1 VNREAQTIS
10 TPQLD
15 RAAIG
20 AVPAVQ
26 PQKRKLIGA
35 VLCEQ
40 GAVSTADL
48 DAALTEQRRSGLRLG
63 EALMSLQTVSEEQ
76 VARALAEQWGY
87 PYLDLTAHPPL
98 PEAVA
103 KVPVE
108 VAERHRIVPVML
120 NGKTLLVATSDPSR
134 YEAIHDVSFASGTPV
149 QPVIGSPGAIRR
161 AIDEHYRR
169 RRSIEALVEESA
181 REQRENT
188 VQIAPTVLSDSGPR
202 EAVENVAAENVA
214 AEKIAVETRAAP
226 IVRLVDQ
233 LLRTALT
240 LRASDLHL
248 EPGPDGCRLRYRI
261 DGLLCDEQRLPRH
274 VQAQVISRLKVLARV
289 DIAERRLPQDG
300 SFRIRVEGR
309 EIDLRLSVIP
319 VPYGEKIVVRVLDQ
333 SAGLVDLD
341 ALGCTEERLEQ
352 LRGVLRRTR
361 GMILVTGPTGSGKTT
376 TLYAMV
382 RTLNEPVRNIVTV
395 EDPIE
400 YHLSGVNQLQVNAD
414 IGLTFARALRALLRQ
429 DPDIILV
436 GEIRDGETAEIGCR
450 AAMTGHLVLSTLHTN
465 DAPSSVTRLLD
476 LGVPRY
482 LVASQ
487 LIGVIA
493 QRLVRTICSHCRREA
508 EPPPELITALRL
520 STDSVRTRQTYA
532 GRGCSHCR
540 NQGYWGRT
548 AIHEVLLLTPP
559 LRELIAA
566 GASEGALRV
575 AALSA
580 GMMSLRND
588 GLAKVWQGIT
598 TLDEVARVIAA
609 DEACE
614 GFCSVCLTTLQPD
627 FHCCPGCGTGL
638 QRQCSG
644 CHRRVQSD
652 WRYCPQCRELLTG

>member
-1 VNREAQTIS
+1 VNHEPQITL
-10 TPQLD
+10 TPQRD
-15 RAAIG
+15 RSAFASVL
-20 AVPAVQ
+20 AVPSK
-26 PQKRKLIGA
+26 KRKLLGA

-40 GAVSTADL
+40 GTVSAADL
-48 DAALTEQRRSGLRLG
+48 DIALTEQRRSGLRLG
-63 EALMSLQTVSEEQ
+63 EMLLSLQTVSEEQ
-76 VARALAEQWGY
+76 VACALAEQWGY
-87 PYLDLTAHPPL
+87 PYLDLSVRPPL
-98 PEAVA
+98 PDAVA
-103 KVPVE
+103 MVPSE
-108 VAERHRIVPVML
+108 VAERHRIVPVRL
-120 NGKTLLVATSDPSR
+120 DGKTLLVATSDPIR

-149 QPVIGSPGAIRR
+149 QPVICSPGAIRR

-169 RRSIEALVEESA
+169 RRSIDALVEESA
-181 REQRENT
+181 REQRESA
-188 VQIAPTVLSDSGPR
+188 VQIVPAMLSDSGPC
-202 EAVENVAAENVA
+202 EAVENVAA
-214 AEKIAVETRAAP
+214 ETRAAP
-226 IVRLVDQ
+226 IVRLVDH

-274 VQAQVISRLKVLARV
+274 VQAPVISRLKVLARV

-309 EIDLRLSVIP
+309 EIDLRVSVIP
-319 VPYGEKIVVRVLDQ
+319 LPHGEKIVVRVLDQ

-382 RTLNEPVRNIVTV
+382 RALNEPLRNIVTV

-400 YHLSGVNQLQVNAD
+400 YQITGVNQLQVNAD

-429 DPDIILV
+429 DPDVMLV
-436 GEIRDGETAEIGCR
+436 GEIRDGETAEIACR

-487 LIGVIA
+487 LIGVVA
-493 QRLVRTICSHCRREA
+493 QRLVRTICPRCRREA

-520 STDSVRTRQTYA
+520 APDAVRTRHTYE

-548 AIHEVLLLTPP
+548 AIHEVLLMTPP

-566 GASEGALRV
+566 GVSEGALRA

-580 GMMSLRND
+580 GMVSLRHD

-598 TLDEVARVIAA
+598 TLDEVARVVAA

-614 GFCSVCLTTLQPD
+614 GFCSVCLTAIQPD
-627 FHCCPGCGTGL
+627 FLCCPGCGAEL
-638 QRQCSG
+638 QRQCPG
-644 CHRRVQSD
+644 CHRPVQPD
-652 WRYCPQCRELLTG
+652 WRHCPQCRELLSE